1 MSTMHPEQYQQTIHT
16 YSEDQLREMLLSPSL
31 YHDDAM
37 LAAVW
42 EAEKRNLSFVNLE
55 SLKQKYESIYEMV
68 IKVEHEKVKEDAEKE
83 SSLQLPELFSPIA
96 VFWFTLLFNTLF
108 GGFMLAY
115 NLNKVNKKAQNQVY
129 VFTIL
134 YTLVGMTAVSLVPV
148 GAFFPFVYNLA
159 GAFILRDYFWRRNIP
174 FGLKFR
180 VKSAQTPFLIGLGY
194 SVLLLVG
201 LYFFGGMLYPTA

>member
-42 EAEKRNLSFVNLE
+42 EAEKRDLTFPNLE
-55 SLKQKYESIYEMV
+55 SLKQKYEAIYEMV
-68 IKVEHEKVKEDAEKE
+68 IKVEHEKVREEAEKE
-83 SSLQLPELFSPIA
+83 AVPMPELFSPIA

-115 NLNKVNKKAQNQVY
+115 NLNKVNKKAQTQVY
-129 VFTIL
+129 VFTVL
-134 YTLVGMTAVSLVPV
+134 YTLVGMVAVSIIPM
-148 GAFFPFVYNLA
+148 GAFFPIVYNLT
-159 GAFILRDYFWRRNIP
+159 GAFILRDYFWRRSIP

-194 SVLLLVG
+194 SVLLLVV
-201 LYFFGGMLYPTA
+201 LYFFGEMIYPQA